1 MAQAIGDMLPAAV
14 GVALSPLAIV
24 ATVLML
30 VSSRGRANGPAFL
43 FGWIVGI
50 LVAGAILLFV
60 GDAIG
65 VHDDGQP
72 SDSVSWIKLALGLGL
87 LSMALRQFRGRP
99 HGDEEPVTP
108 KWMGALDTF
117 SPAKAAV
124 AGAALS
130 AVNPKNLLLIAA
142 GMAAIAQTGIPGDEQ
157 AVALVLFAFV
167 ASIGVAAPVV
177 ISFAMGDRSA
187 TILDR
192 LRIWMA
198 RNNPVIIA
206 VVLLVIGVKL
216 IGDALPGVTG

>member
-1 MAQAIGDMLPAAV
+1 MTQAIGDMLPAAV
-14 GVALSPLAIV
+14 GVALSPLPIV

-30 VSSRGRANGPAFL
+30 VSSRGRVNGSAFL
-43 FGWIVGI
+43 LGWIVGI
-50 LVAGAILLFV
+50 LVAGAILLVV

-72 SDSVSWIKLALGLGL
+72 SDSVSWVKLALGAGL

-142 GMAAIAQTGIPGDEQ
+142 GMAAIGQTGIPGDEQ
-157 AVALVLFAFV
+157 AVVLVLFALV

-187 TILDR
+187 AILDR

-216 IGDALPGVTG
+216 IGDALPGVAN